1 MSNVQQLKEMI
12 AQPEIII
19 AGGVYDGLSAM
30 LVQEAGFRCAY
41 MTGYGAAASILG
53 APDYGLLTMSEM
65 VNHAKNLSNC
75 LSIPMIAD
83 ADTGYGNPL
92 NVRRT
97 VMEYEAAGAAAIQL
111 EDQLFPKRCGHMEG
125 KVVISMAEHCK
136 KIEMAANARK
146 EALIIARTDARATH
160 GLEEALKRAQA
171 YAQAGADI
179 IFVDAP
185 QSKEELKVI
194 ADTIK
199 APLMVNMTEGGKTP
213 ILTGEE
219 LQEIG
224 FKIAIYPCIT
234 VFAAAKAMKEVLADL
249 KRENTSANIL
259 DKLDNFHDFNKSVGL
274 PFYGDLEKKYSHQ
287 EG

>member
-1 MSNVQQLKEMI
+1 MSNVQKLKDII

-41 MTGYGAAASILG
+41 MTGFGAAASILG
-53 APDYGLLTMSEM
+53 APDYGLLTMTEM
-65 VNHAKNLSNC
+65 ANHAKNLSNC

-97 VMEYEAAGAAAIQL
+97 VMEYERAGAAAIQL
-111 EDQLFPKRCGHMEG
+111 EDQVFPKRCGHMEG
-125 KVVISMAEHCK
+125 KVVIPMSEHCK
-136 KIEMAANARK
+136 KIEMAANTRK

-160 GLEEALKRAQA
+160 GLDEAIKRAKA
-171 YAQAGADI
+171 YVEAGADI

-185 QSKEELKVI
+185 QSKEELNVI
-194 ADTIK
+194 AKSIK

-213 ILTGEE
+213 ILKGEE

-234 VFAAAKAMKEVLADL
+234 VFAAAKAMKEVLADSETGRYFR
-249 KRENTSANIL
+249 KHPR
-259 DKLDNFHDFNKSVGL
+259 
-274 PFYGDLEKKYSHQ
+274 
-287 EG
+287 